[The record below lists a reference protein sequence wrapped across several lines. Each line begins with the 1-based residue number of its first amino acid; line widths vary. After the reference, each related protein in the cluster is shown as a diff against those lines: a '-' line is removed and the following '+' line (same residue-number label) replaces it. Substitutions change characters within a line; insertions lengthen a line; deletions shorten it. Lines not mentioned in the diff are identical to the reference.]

1 MTVAMRKA
9 DYQRRYG
16 LEQETALTA
25 ESKAARRRKFKP
37 SAPTSTSTRR
47 RKR

>member
-1 MTVAMRKA
+1 MMVAMRKA
-9 DYQRRYG
+9 DYQLRYG

-25 ESKAARRRKFKP
+25 ELQDAQTRTFKQ